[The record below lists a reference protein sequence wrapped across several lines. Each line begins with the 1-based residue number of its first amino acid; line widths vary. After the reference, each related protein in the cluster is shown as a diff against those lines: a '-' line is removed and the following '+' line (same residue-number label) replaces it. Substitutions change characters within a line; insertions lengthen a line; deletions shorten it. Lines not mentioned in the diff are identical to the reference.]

1 MTAPLLAI
9 QNLVVGQADDGPDIV
24 RDVSLTLERGHT
36 LGLVGES
43 GSGKT
48 MIANAIMG
56 MLRPPLTRRSGLI
69 EFDGQALPGDG
80 AAEARQ
86 IRGRRIGMIFQD
98 PAATFNP
105 VRPVGAPLI
114 ESVMR
119 HQNLDRVA
127 ARQMAI
133 SMLGDVGIPEPDRRM
148 HEFPHQFSGGQLQ
161 RIMIALALINNPDL
175 VIADEPTTAL
185 DATVQVRILNLL
197 NEVLEDRSLLLITH
211 DLGVAGAVCDRLAI
225 LRNGE
230 LVESGAT
237 ASILTEPATEYA
249 ARLLAAVPSFR
260 TRNSTADLTK
270 PSEPASGGLS
280 LRDLSIRLSQS
291 AGGQSLVEN
300 VSLELLA
307 GRITALVGESGSG
320 KTTIARA
327 LVGLGPKPASGH
339 LRIDGVDHD
348 LAASPAYSTIRKAVQ
363 MVFQHGG
370 AALDP
375 RWSVARSL
383 AEAAPD
389 PSKVDV
395 DQWAQDALAQ
405 LDLPPDTPA
414 RRPSQLSGGQRQ
426 RVSLARALSARPLVL
441 VADEPLSALDVSTKQ
456 RLMTQLRAMRDDGL
470 SILII
475 AHELAMVYELADDL
489 YVLRGGRIVESGPT
503 QAVMQEPS
511 HPYTAV
517 LLASTYTLDSEF
529 DRNSYFPNN
538 DPPPDP
544 ALGCPFRLS
553 CPVAKSICRE
563 SSPALKSTGAGRASA
578 CHLPRSLPPPP
589 LFS

>member
-56 MLRPPLTRRSGLI
+56 MLRGPLTQRSGVI
-69 EFDGQALPGDG
+69 EFDGQALPRD
-80 AAEARQ
+80 ATAQVRQ
-86 IRGRRIGMIFQD
+86 LRGRRIGMIFQD
-98 PAATFNP
+98 PAAAFNP
-105 VRPVGAPLI
+105 VKPVGAPLV

-127 ARQMAI
+127 ARQTAI
-133 SMLGDVGIPEPDRRM
+133 SMLGDVGIPEPDQRM
-148 HEFPHQFSGGQLQ
+148 REFPHQFSGGQLQ

-211 DLGVAGAVCDRLAI
+211 DLGVAGAVCDHLAI

-230 LVESGAT
+230 LIESGAT
-237 ASILTEPATEYA
+237 AAVLTNPATQYA
-249 ARLLAAVPSFR
+249 KRLLAAVPTFR
-260 TRNSTADLTK
+260 TRNSTADLTN
-270 PSEPASGGLS
+270 PGAPASNGLS
-280 LRDLSIRLSQS
+280 LRDLSIRLPQS
-291 AGGQSLVEN
+291 AGGHALVET
-300 VSLELLA
+300 VSLELRP

-348 LAASPAYSTIRKAVQ
+348 LAASPDYRSIRKAVQ

-389 PSKVDV
+389 TSNVDV
-395 DQWAQDALAQ
+395 VQWAHDALDQ

-426 RVSLARALSARPLVL
+426 RVSLARALSAGPLVL

-456 RLMTQLRAMRDDGL
+456 RLMTQLRALRDDGL

-503 QAVMQEPS
+503 RSVMQAPS

-517 LLASTYTLDSEF
+517 LLASSYTLDTDF
-529 DRNSYFPNN
+529 DRSAYFPDN

-544 ALGCPFRLS
+544 ALGCPFHLS
-553 CPVAKSICRE
+553 CPVAQSICRE
-563 SSPALKSTGAGRASA
+563 SRPALKATGADRASA
-578 CHLPRSLPPPP
+578 CHHPASLPAPP